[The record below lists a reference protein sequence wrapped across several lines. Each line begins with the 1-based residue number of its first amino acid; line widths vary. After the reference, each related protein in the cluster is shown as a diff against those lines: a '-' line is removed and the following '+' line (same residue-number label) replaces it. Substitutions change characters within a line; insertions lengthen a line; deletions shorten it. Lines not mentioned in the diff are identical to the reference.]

1 MTKLYFGDTT
11 TIATTI
17 MILGLVVFIGY
28 TIVNRGS
35 VQHWGMRGAAAPC
48 VRPCRLL
55 FRDGSRR
62 VGQDH
67 SVLHRWE
74 LRGWVVPVGQFHN
87 AHIAPSGRELR
98 GWVVPVGQYP
108 NRCRVHWCPCH
119 NRVCNRH
126 AHRELATG

>member
-74 LRGWVVPVGQFHN
+74 LRGWVVPVGQ
-87 AHIAPSGRELR
+87 
-98 GWVVPVGQYP
+98 YP

>member
-1 MTKLYFGDTT
+1 MTKLHFGDTT
-11 TIATTI
+11 PIATTI
-17 MILGLVVFIGY
+17 MVLGLVVFIGY

-62 VGQDH
+62 DGQDH

-74 LRGWVVPVGQFHN
+74 LRGCVVPD
-87 AHIAPSGRELR
+87 
-98 GWVVPVGQYP
+98 GQYP